1 MGEQPDV
8 GARVATGPATWLVV
22 GAFLAAGALLVV
34 AASRA
39 VHRAPVPSL
48 PRSPS

>member
-8 GARVATGPATWLVV
+8 GARVATGPANWLVV
-22 GAFLAAGALLVV
+22 AAFVAAGALLAVT
-34 AASRA
+34 ASRA
-39 VHRAPVPSL
+39 VHRAPTPAL